1 MAAANRSH
9 SLAGHETKTT
19 AGALVSRLEAHG
31 LTCAFGI
38 PGTHLLPLYRE
49 LGRSAIRHVTPRHE
63 QGGGY
68 AADAYARVTGRPAAC
83 FVTTGPGLLNMAAAA
98 AQAHHDSVPMV
109 IVAPGMPTDIDGRDT
124 GYLHEVKDQHGA
136 MNALVA
142 DAHRVQGPDDAVA
155 AVDRLMG
162 GLSARRPRPAYFE
175 VPVDL
180 MDARGWVPTELPEPT
195 SAPAPDVGSIDSA
208 AALMRS
214 ADSCALVVGG
224 GAVNCGD
231 LVLQLARRIAAP
243 VITSVNGK
251 GTIPE
256 RDPLSLGAALRLQS
270 CQQFLG
276 SRAVVVAIGTEFAES
291 DLWRK
296 PPLDLSGSFVR
307 IDIDPDQIHKNQDA
321 NLGIVADARMA
332 LAALLERI
340 PTDRRARRHDSLAKI
355 RELFVKE
362 ALADGEQFIGLMT
375 ELRSA
380 LPDEAI
386 IVGDSAMACY
396 FGAVHFLQVDA
407 PRRYLHP
414 TGFATLGYALPGAIG
429 AKLAAPDTP
438 VVALSGDG
446 GFQFT
451 LQELATAVDL
461 RLSLP
466 VIIVDNHGYGGIRR
480 EMVENG
486 ITPLGVDLAPVDF
499 VALAQAYGARG
510 TTLDDPSSLPA
521 LLEDALKARVPT
533 VIMVSV

>member
-1 MAAANRSH
+1 MAAEIRSR
-9 SLAGHETKTT
+9 SLADREVKTT
-19 AGALVSRLEAHG
+19 AGALISRLEAHG

-49 LGRSAIRHVTPRHE
+49 LGRSSIRHVTPRHE

-83 FVTTGPGLLNMAAAA
+83 FVTTGPGLLNIAAAA
-98 AQAHHDSVPMV
+98 AQAHRDSVPMV
-109 IVAPGMPTDIDGRDT
+109 IVAPGMPTDIEGRDT
-124 GYLHEVKDQHGA
+124 GYLHEVKDQYGA

-155 AVDRLMG
+155 AVDRFMA
-162 GLSARRPRPAYFE
+162 GLGARRPRPAYFE
-175 VPVDL
+175 VPVNL
-180 MDARGWVPTELPEPT
+180 MDAEGHVPTELPERT
-195 SAPAPDVGSIDSA
+195 SGRAPDLGSIDFVA
-208 AALMRS
+208 AAIDS

-231 LVLQLARRIAAP
+231 LVLELARRIDAP

-256 RDPLSLGAALRLQS
+256 SDPLSLGAALRLRS
-270 CQQFLG
+270 CQEFLR
-276 SRAVVVAIGTEFAES
+276 SRGVVVAIGTEFSES

-296 PPLDLSGSFVR
+296 PPLDLSGSVVR
-307 IDIDPDQIHKNQDA
+307 IDIDPEQVQKNQA
-321 NLGIVADARMA
+321 AKMGIVADARIA

-340 PTDRRARRHDSLAKI
+340 PRGGPTPLHDSLRQI
-355 RELFVKE
+355 RESFVKE
-362 ALADGEQFIGLMT
+362 ALADGEQFVGLMT
-375 ELRSA
+375 RLRSS

-386 IVGDSAMACY
+386 IVGDSTMACY

-466 VIIVDNHGYGGIRR
+466 IIIVDNRGYGEIRR
-480 EMVENG
+480 EMADSG
-486 ITPLGVDLAPVDF
+486 ITPLGVDLGPVDF

-510 TTLDDPSSLPA
+510 TTLSDPSSLPA
-521 LLEDALKARVPT
+521 LLEEALTAQVPT
-533 VIMVSV
+533 VIMVGV